1 LLDSTST
8 GLWGL
13 YMFVRPTAVWFTS
26 LALLASLGSV
36 PAQAQGPLV
45 EVVQVERQL
54 VRDELI
60 TFGSL
65 ASDESVMIRPE
76 IAGRIARL
84 HFREGQRV
92 EEGALLVS
100 LDDAITRAEL
110 AQARANL
117 NLAEKSFERAQ
128 MLFKR
133 GASNAQALDEASAQQ
148 QAARASLA
156 LAQARLDKTQILA
169 PYAGVLGLRQV
180 SPGDYLKEGQD
191 IVNLEVLDP
200 LKVDFRIPQKAV
212 SQVRLGQPVELSLD
226 AYPGE
231 RFVGEIFAINPRLD
245 EVGRSQAIRA
255 HVDNADGR
263 LRPGQFVKVAV
274 ILAQRPDALV
284 IPEEAVMPVGER
296 LLVNLVVDGQV
307 QTREV
312 RLGRRQAGWVEVREG
327 LAGEET
333 LISAGWQKVRPG
345 MAVRTKVVER
355 QP

>member
-1 LLDSTST
+1 
-8 GLWGL
+8 
-13 YMFVRPTAVWFTS
+13 MFVRPTAAWLTA
-26 LALLASLGSV
+26 LALLASLGSP
-36 PAQAQGPLV
+36 PALAQGPLV
-45 EVVQVERQL
+45 EVVQVQRQL

-76 IAGRIARL
+76 LAGRLARL

-100 LDDAITRAEL
+100 LDDAIARAEL

-117 NLAEKSFERAQ
+117 NLAEKNFERAQ

-180 SPGDYLKEGQD
+180 SPGDYLSEGQD

-212 SQVRLGQPVELSLD
+212 SQIRLGQSIEISLD

-245 EVGRSQAIRA
+245 ESGRSQAIRA
-255 HVDNADGR
+255 HIDNADGR
-263 LRPGQFVKVAV
+263 LNPGQFVKVAV
-274 ILAQRPDALV
+274 ILEERPEALV

-312 RLGRRQAGWVEVREG
+312 RLGRRQAGQVEVREG
-327 LAGEET
+327 LNGDET
-333 LISAGWQKVRPG
+333 LISAGWQKVRAG
-345 MAVRTKVVER
+345 MPVRTKVVER